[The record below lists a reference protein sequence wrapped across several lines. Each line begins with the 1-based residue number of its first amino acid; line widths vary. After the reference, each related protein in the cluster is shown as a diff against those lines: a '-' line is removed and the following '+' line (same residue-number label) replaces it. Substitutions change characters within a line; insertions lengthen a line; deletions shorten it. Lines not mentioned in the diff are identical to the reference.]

1 MPVSFKKTE
10 YCAWDIGVSSIK
22 VIWVATSG
30 QESTIKKS
38 IEVANSLGFSA
49 PEEGIQVEQMQA
61 LIGSIIKEY
70 KLPTKDVHLSLPE
83 NAVSTQVIELPNLS
97 DAELASSISWQAA
110 QYLPI
115 PNEELVTEY
124 SVLYRPPVLNGGAQ
138 DPNAKMRLLL
148 IGTRKKTISN
158 FVSFFRENGAEPTIM
173 ETQTIS
179 LLRHFNLPA
188 ESPRTM
194 IVNFG
199 DSSMNVIALN
209 QGELVFSLSYPEAG
223 NLLTKTLMSEFNLSS
238 EQALSYK
245 TGAGLDPN
253 QADGKVAATLM
264 PIMEMVLGNLR
275 NADSFFASKTNTP
288 GAERLILTGGSSA
301 LIGLVDLLTKSLAKE
316 VIIADNFASLTG
328 DIPAANKLAYSIA
341 LGLAKRRS

>member
-1 MPVSFKKTE
+1 MPVSFNKQE
-10 YCAWDIGVSSIK
+10 FSAWDIGASSIK
-22 VIWVATSG
+22 IVWAANSG
-30 QESTIKKS
+30 QELKINKS
-38 IEVANSLGFSA
+38 LEVTNSLGFTA

-70 KLPTKDVHLSLPE
+70 KLPTKGIRLSLPE
-83 NAVSTQVIELPNLS
+83 SAVSTQIIELPNLS
-97 DAELASSISWQAA
+97 DAEIASSISWQAA

-124 SVLYRPPVLNGGAQ
+124 SILYRPPELISGAQ

-148 IGTRKKTISN
+148 IGTRKKTIAN
-158 FVSFFRENGAEPTIM
+158 FVSFFRENGAEPAVM
-173 ETQTIS
+173 ETQTVS
-179 LLRHFNLPA
+179 LLRHFNLPD

-199 DSSMNVIALN
+199 DSLMNVVAVN

-223 NLLTKTLMSEFNLSS
+223 ALLTKTLISEFNLSS

-245 TGAGLDPN
+245 VGAGLDPN
-253 QADGKVAATLM
+253 QAEGKIRTTLM
-264 PIMEMVLGNLR
+264 PIMDMVLSNLR
-275 NADSFFASKTNTP
+275 NADSFFASKTNTS

-301 LIGLVDLLTKSLAKE
+301 LIGLIDLLAQSLKKE
-316 VIIADNFASLTG
+316 VVVADNFTGLTG
-328 DIPAANKLAYSIA
+328 DIPATNQLAYSIV
-341 LGLAKRRS
+341 LGLIKRRS